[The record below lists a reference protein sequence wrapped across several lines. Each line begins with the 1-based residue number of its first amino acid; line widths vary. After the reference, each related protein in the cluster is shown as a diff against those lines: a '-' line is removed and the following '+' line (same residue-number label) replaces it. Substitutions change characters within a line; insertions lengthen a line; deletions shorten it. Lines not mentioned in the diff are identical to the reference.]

1 MNSVQI
7 DMRIVPDEKL
17 VSWRVKIFNN
27 GLRPRAQFAHST
39 FRGMLLCPEDLR
51 KAKPDFVPRL
61 TSWGEARRSV
71 VNLCDGRRS
80 LAAIEKEVYKRH
92 PNLFASLTEAA
103 AFVAEVMV
111 PYAYED
117 RDF

>member
-1 MNSVQI
+1 
-7 DMRIVPDEKL
+7 
-17 VSWRVKIFNN
+17 
-27 GLRPRAQFAHST
+27 
-39 FRGMLLCPEDLR
+39 
-51 KAKPDFVPRL
+51 
-61 TSWGEARRSV
+61 

-111 PYAYED
+111 SYAYED
-117 RDF
+117 RNF